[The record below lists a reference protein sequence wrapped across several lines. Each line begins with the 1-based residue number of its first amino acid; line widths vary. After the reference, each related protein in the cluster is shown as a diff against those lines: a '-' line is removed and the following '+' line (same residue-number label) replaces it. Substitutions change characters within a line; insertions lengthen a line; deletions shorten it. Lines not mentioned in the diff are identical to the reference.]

1 MTKFAFRAALV
12 ALGLVAAAPAMAA
25 DIPLGVAVN
34 AGVVSDY
41 RFRGISQSD
50 KNPAVQGGIDATL
63 APNDW
68 LTIYTG
74 VWGSSV
80 DFNNG
85 TTAEVD
91 LVGGLR
97 GTFDKLGVDV
107 GFIRYNY
114 TGRTGPESQ
123 DFTEGKLA
131 VSYDFGYVLPSAAIY
146 YSPEYYANSGTAVY
160 YTAGVAVP
168 IPVTEFSPTIKA
180 NIGKQTIDKPLNFG
194 ITKDSYID
202 YNIGLFASYWGFTAG
217 VQYVDTNLSKT
228 ECNGLST
235 CESGVVVSLN
245 YAYTF

>member
-1 MTKFAFRAALV
+1 MIKFAFRAALV

-41 RFRGISQSD
+41 RFRGISQSQ
-50 KNPAVQGGIDATL
+50 KNPAVQGGIDGTL

-68 LTIYTG
+68 LTIYAG
-74 VWGSSV
+74 LWGSSV

-85 TTAEVD
+85 TNAEFD
-91 LVGGLR
+91 LIGGFR

-114 TGRTGPESQ
+114 TGDGPESQ

-131 VSYDFGYVLPSAAIY
+131 LSYDFGFVLPSAAVY
-146 YSPEYYANSGTAVY
+146 YSPEYFANSGTAVY
-160 YTAGVAVP
+160 YTAGVAIP

-180 NIGKQTIDKPLNFG
+180 NIGKQTIDRPANFG
-194 ITKDSYID
+194 ITKDDYID
-202 YNIGLFASYWGFTAG
+202 YNIGLFATYWGFTAG
-217 VQYVDTNLSKT
+217 VQYVDTNLSRT
-228 ECNGLST
+228 ECGGLKL
-235 CESGVVVSLN
+235 CESGVVLSLN